1 MDYKKSQD
9 ADAVVRTRLWYGLV
23 MLVFAVFVIRL
34 FYTQVIRYEHYKA
47 LALSDQTREYDVQ
60 PERGRI
66 YAELG
71 GQTIPLVVNQKL
83 YTVFADPSIIKN
95 PSRTAGAIAG
105 LLDLKQAEVE
115 EKLRTKNTR
124 YVVLKKKV
132 TPEKNEQ
139 LLAAKQVGI
148 ASQQVNYRVYPQ
160 GSMAAQ
166 VLGFVNDDG
175 EGKYGI
181 EQSLDE
187 QLAGSKGRLK
197 AITDVN
203 GVPLAANSDN
213 LLIQPEAGKNV
224 MLTLDVG
231 MQEQVERI
239 VKSAQEKF
247 RSKNVSAI
255 VMETNTGAVKAM
267 ANYPSFDPANYQ
279 SVEDGTV
286 FQNYSVATPIEP
298 GSITKILTV
307 AAGINSGAIGA
318 DTTYYDPGRWVIDD
332 ARVLNVAEGTGTGTQ
347 SIKSLL
353 NLSLNTGATWT
364 LMQMGGGTLNLQGR
378 QSLHDYFVDHY
389 RLGQMTGIEQGY
401 EGYGFVPEPEDKD
414 NGINITYANMSFGQ
428 AYAASAVQMGSA
440 LSAIVNGG
448 TYYQPRLVAGEAD
461 DTGKMI
467 PKDPVVL
474 QRDVVSKK
482 TSQSMI
488 GLLDYVTEA
497 HAVEG
502 FPYMKFDS
510 RYSVGGKTGTA
521 QIIDEK
527 THLYRE
533 DVFNGTFMGYV
544 GGDTPQYTIVVY
556 NIEPKGYGGFAGSQT
571 GQPLFADIAHMLI
584 NNFDVSPK
592 S

>member
-1 MDYKKSQD
+1 MVEPVKPLIG
-9 ADAVVRTRLWYGLV
+9 RYG
-23 MLVFAVFVIRL
+23 
-34 FYTQVIRYEHYKA
+34 
-47 LALSDQTREYDVQ
+47 
-60 PERGRI
+60 
-66 YAELG
+66 
-71 GQTIPLVVNQKL
+71 
-83 YTVFADPSIIKN
+83 
-95 PSRTAGAIAG
+95 
-105 LLDLKQAEVE
+105 
-115 EKLRTKNTR
+115 
-124 YVVLKKKV
+124 
-132 TPEKNEQ
+132 
-139 LLAAKQVGI
+139 
-148 ASQQVNYRVYPQ
+148 ASPY
-160 GSMAAQ
+160 
-166 VLGFVNDDG
+166 FF
-175 EGKYGI
+175 
-181 EQSLDE
+181 
-187 QLAGSKGRLK
+187 
-197 AITDVN
+197 
-203 GVPLAANSDN
+203 
-213 LLIQPEAGKNV
+213 
-224 MLTLDVG
+224 
-231 MQEQVERI
+231 I
-239 VKSAQEKF
+239 VS
-247 RSKNVSAI
+247 
-255 VMETNTGAVKAM
+255 
-267 ANYPSFDPANYQ
+267 
-279 SVEDGTV
+279 
-286 FQNYSVATPIEP
+286 
-298 GSITKILTV
+298 
-307 AAGINSGAIGA
+307 
-318 DTTYYDPGRWVIDD
+318 
-332 ARVLNVAEGTGTGTQ
+332 
-347 SIKSLL
+347 
-353 NLSLNTGATWT
+353 
-364 LMQMGGGTLNLQGR
+364 GGGTLNLQGR